1 MEKTY
6 TLKEA
11 ADLLGMTKP
20 GIRYRLKVLG
30 IPLEKDAFGRLELSE
45 DALQWLRDGKK
56 PESVEE
62 SGEKQKKEPERE
74 AENTG
79 KNSEESERIPESGGK
94 NEKEPEGKAE
104 SAEVVALEVLRE
116 QCMEQRRE
124 IERLN
129 AKLEAKERRIDELTD
144 RLTEALAKAQILHAA
159 SSKMLQDAV
168 AEDSQAEPEED
179 PDGEKAPSP
188 QEPPQKKRGLWARLF
203 GRD

>member
-45 DALQWLRDGKK
+45 DALQWLRNGKK

-62 SGEKQKKEPERE
+62 SGGKREKEPERE
-74 AENTG
+74 SENPG
-79 KNSEESERIPESGGK
+79 KNGEESERKPEETGK
-94 NEKEPEGKAE
+94 NEKEPEGIAE
-104 SAEVVALEVLRE
+104 SAEAVALAVLRE
-116 QCMEQRRE
+116 QCAEQRRE

-129 AKLEAKERRIDELTD
+129 AKIEEKEHRIDELTD
-144 RLTEALAKAQILHAA
+144 RLTDALAKAQILHAA
-159 SSKMLQDAV
+159 SAKMLQDAV
-168 AEDSQAEPEED
+168 ADDSQAEPEED
-179 PDGEKAPSP
+179 PGEEKAPSP
-188 QEPPQKKRGLWARLF
+188 QEKKRGLWARLF
-203 GRD
+203 GRG

>member
-1 MEKTY
+1 MGY
-6 TLKEA
+6 SLKEA
-11 ADLLGMTKP
+11 AERLGMTKP
-20 GIRYRLKVLG
+20 GIRYRLQVLG

-168 AEDSQAEPEED
+168 AEEPEED
-179 PDGEKAPSP
+179 PGEEKAPS
-188 QEPPQKKRGLWARLF
+188 PQKKRGLWARLF

>member
-1 MEKTY
+1 MNY

-79 KNSEESERIPESGGK
+79 KNSEKSERKPESGGK

-129 AKLEAKERRIDELTD
+129 AKLEEKERRIDELTD

-159 SSKMLQDAV
+159 SSKLLQDAV
-168 AEDSQAEPEED
+168 SEDSQAGVEED
-179 PDGEKAPSP
+179 PGEEKAPS
-188 QEPPQKKRGLWARLF
+188 PQKKRGLWARLF